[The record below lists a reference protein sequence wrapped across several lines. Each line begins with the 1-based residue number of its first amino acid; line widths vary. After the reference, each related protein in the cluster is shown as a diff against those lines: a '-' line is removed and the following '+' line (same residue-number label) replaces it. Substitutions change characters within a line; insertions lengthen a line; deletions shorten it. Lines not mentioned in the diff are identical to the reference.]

1 MKSLYKLDLEP
12 NEIYNVSLN
21 IKQGNK
27 TVDNLRFFQTKAPKL
42 FNLKPSNFTTTSQI
56 VTEPDAVIRT
66 QTSSGVTGGAPVTRD
81 VTSISWTEQKTGDFY
96 EGELTS
102 EPTQVTYTFTIN
114 LDGAPKMMGYQLTG
128 FSGPL
133 AFLNYRNDFR
143 PSGNSIKVAL
153 TLSQIDPIAQR
164 KVSNSQTVTTGTLD
178 ELLKAKGTRI
188 KLKDAT
194 KGLVP
199 GNTMIKVG
207 GGPGVGSAFPVPTF
221 VSGYTPGS
229 KFVTLSNPA
238 NKDAKSGTSVTFT
251 SNAKVNGFD
260 GTKYSSGSNDT
271 IYDYLSQNDKSKTT
285 SSGWVSGA
293 QFKYETFPTY
303 GTPTYRYT
311 FSQSSYI
318 RSSVINP
325 NVLESLVWEDTVRD
339 FIFFV
344 ITDNAVESKKYFFG
358 TYGQLTTLAAVDK
371 ALVGNSLFNRNTP
384 PAAPGSV
391 TTESVKSFTTQTPK
405 IKFFEDSDSNTTGT
419 APPLSRAIK
428 VQFCIARYTKRGSS
442 WNGVWL
448 GAKNGAPVEAD
459 ILSSPEALQ

>member
-1 MKSLYKLDLEP
+1 MKSLFKIDLEP

-21 IKQGNK
+21 IKQGDK

-66 QTSSGVTGGAPVTRD
+66 QTSSGVTGGAPVTLGVKKITWKED
-81 VTSISWTEQKTGDFY
+81 KTGDFS

-102 EPTQVTYTFTIN
+102 EPNQVNYTFTID
-114 LDGAPKMMGYQLTG
+114 LEGKPKMMGYQLTG
-128 FSGPL
+128 FSGAL
-133 AFLNYRNDFR
+133 SFLNYRNDYR
-143 PSGNSIKVAL
+143 PSGNSITLSL
-153 TLSQIDPIAQR
+153 TLSQIDPTAQR
-164 KVSNSQTVTTGTLD
+164 SVLNESTSTYAFLAESVS
-178 ELLKAKGTRI
+178 AKDTRI
-188 KLKDAT
+188 KFTGGNAKY
-194 KGLVP
+194 LVP
-199 GNTMIKVG
+199 GNTMITVMVG
-207 GGPGVGSAFPVPTF
+207 GGPPGKSAFPVPTY
-221 VSGYTPGS
+221 VSGYTPRTAYC
-229 KFVTLSNPA
+229 TLSNPA
-238 NKDAKSGTSVTFT
+238 NQSAAKGKRIDFK
-251 SNAKVNGFD
+251 SNAKFNGFTGNEYAYLKGGGSATPSSD
-260 GTKYSSGSNDT
+260 GR
-271 IYDYLSQNDKSKTT
+271 
-285 SSGWVSGA
+285 VSGA

-311 FSQSSYI
+311 FSQSSFI

-358 TYGQLTTLAAVDK
+358 TYGQITTLATVDK

-384 PAAPGSV
+384 PSAPDSV
-391 TTESVKSFTTQTPK
+391 TNENIKSFTTQSPK
-405 IKFFEDSDSNTTGT
+405 TKFFEDSDSNTTGT

-428 VQFCIARYTKRGSS
+428 VQFCIARYTKKGST

-448 GAKNGAPVEAD
+448 GAKDGAPIEAD